1 MKMNAHIDYKVTNER
16 YCLKGQLR
24 TTNFVFVRA
33 LYEGQKG
40 AKFACQCQG
49 QPTVMSRNAM
59 SPMWKNIYSC
69 YLMHCIIQQIKGR
82 HTNLH
87 HNLQI

>member
-1 MKMNAHIDYKVTNER
+1 MQMNVHIDYKVTNER

-40 AKFACQCQG
+40 AKFACQ
-49 QPTVMSRNAM
+49 
-59 SPMWKNIYSC
+59 
-69 YLMHCIIQQIKGR
+69 
-82 HTNLH
+82 
-87 HNLQI
+87 

>member
-1 MKMNAHIDYKVTNER
+1 MQMNVHIGYKVSNER
-16 YCLKGQLR
+16 YCLKVQLR

-40 AKFACQCQG
+40 AKFACQCQR

-59 SPMWKNIYSC
+59 SPMWKNIHSC